1 MIHDIF
7 KSNALK
13 SMTIFSIAFLF
24 LVLCHPPS
32 GKNIEKKSEISTIIK
47 KDFILITPTMNQ
59 VISLGEAVDFL
70 FKAQGQ
76 VLSIDSTE
84 VYLDGEKICTEKT
97 KGLSFRDKTLF
108 HKVGHQNI
116 RLKIFYGQKQIQ
128 TLSTSLIILSNE
140 EPKILH
146 FKVVRQI
153 MHDTLSYTQGLIYYK
168 GFIYEGTGLEGR
180 SKLKKIDPSNGNTL
194 MERKLDNDF
203 FGEGITILNNEIY
216 QLTYLSK
223 VGFVYNLETFEL
235 IRKFSMQ
242 TREGWGLTTD
252 GQYLIVSD
260 GSSLIY
266 YYDREYFTQ
275 TNQLDVS
282 DQKELVGK
290 LNELEYV
297 NGYIWANIYG
307 KSWIVKIE
315 SKTGIIKAQIDLKN
329 IFPKGMPVSYDY
341 VLNGIAYNP
350 DNNTFFIT
358 GKLWPVI
365 YEIKIVD

>member
-1 MIHDIF
+1 
-7 KSNALK
+7 
-13 SMTIFSIAFLF
+13 
-24 LVLCHPPS
+24 
-32 GKNIEKKSEISTIIK
+32 
-47 KDFILITPTMNQ
+47 
-59 VISLGEAVDFL
+59 
-70 FKAQGQ
+70 
-76 VLSIDSTE
+76 
-84 VYLDGEKICTEKT
+84 
-97 KGLSFRDKTLF
+97 
-108 HKVGHQNI
+108 
-116 RLKIFYGQKQIQ
+116 
-128 TLSTSLIILSNE
+128 
-140 EPKILH
+140 
-146 FKVVRQI
+146 
-153 MHDTLSYTQGLIYYK
+153 
-168 GFIYEGTGLEGR
+168 
-180 SKLKKIDPSNGNTL
+180 
-194 MERKLDNDF
+194 
-203 FGEGITILNNEIY
+203 
-216 QLTYLSK
+216 